1 MNELSTS
8 SRKRYDVVIVGGAVI
23 RSSVACFLGN
33 NPDFDG
39 SILVVEKDP
48 TYEFTS
54 TAHTNSCMR
63 QQFSAEI
70 NIQISKFAADYVK
83 SASLPRG

>member
-8 SRKRYDVVIVGGAVI
+8 SRKRYDVAIVGGAVI
-23 RSSVACFLGN
+23 GSSVACFLGN

-48 TYEFTS
+48 T
-54 TAHTNSCMR
+54 
-63 QQFSAEI
+63 
-70 NIQISKFAADYVK
+70 
-83 SASLPRG
+83 

>member
-8 SRKRYDVVIVGGAVI
+8 SRKRYDVAIVGGAVI
-23 RSSVACFLGN
+23 GSSVACFLGN

-48 TYEFTS
+48 TYEFTP
-54 TAHTNSCMR
+54 TAACVSSSQPR
-63 QQFSAEI
+63 S
-70 NIQISKFAADYVK
+70 ISEFQSSRLTTSKICVTT
-83 SASLPRG
+83 